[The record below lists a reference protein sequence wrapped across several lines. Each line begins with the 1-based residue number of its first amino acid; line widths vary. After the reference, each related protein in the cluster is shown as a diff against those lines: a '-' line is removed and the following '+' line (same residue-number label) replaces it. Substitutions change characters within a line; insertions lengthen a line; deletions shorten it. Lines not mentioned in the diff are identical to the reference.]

1 MKYRVVL
8 NDDIEL
14 LVVADSEVEAVR
26 KAKCVK
32 DAIYNHKRVAD
43 SDQLRQLAYQLGQL
57 ANYFDRSNSAH
68 SRNLLSDKDKQK
80 LTEFYNL
87 GLKVYDVLKKEVE
100 SLKRASADGKV
111 ERFRP
116 KSPLDS
122 WSNTEKLLNDA
133 INRMYW
139 TREPKL
145 VLLSKKLDALVTE
158 YGNTIRGY

>member
-1 MKYRVVL
+1 MKYKVVL

-32 DAIYNHKRVAD
+32 DAIYNHRRVAD

-57 ANYFDRSNSAH
+57 ANYFDRANSAH

-80 LTEFYNL
+80 MTEFYNL

-100 SLKRASADGKV
+100 SLKRASAEGKV
-111 ERFRP
+111 ERFRYDW
-116 KSPLDS
+116 SDTERLLD
-122 WSNTEKLLNDA
+122 DA
-133 INRMYW
+133 ISIMHW

-145 VLLSKKLDALVTE
+145 ELLSKKLDALVTE
-158 YGNTIRGY
+158 YRNTIRGY